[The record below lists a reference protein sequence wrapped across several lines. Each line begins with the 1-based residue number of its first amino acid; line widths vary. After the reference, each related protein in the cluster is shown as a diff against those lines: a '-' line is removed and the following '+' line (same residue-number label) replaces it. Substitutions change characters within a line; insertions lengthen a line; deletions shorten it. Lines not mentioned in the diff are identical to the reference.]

1 MMEQVKKKKK
11 LTLNTVGLLLLV
23 VMAVAYF
30 YLWQA
35 KTDALA
41 RVATLTDN
49 VTVTRLIES
58 NLAAPAVGLEAKL
71 EDVKAEFAAVGTGFP
86 TTVDRNEVIDYI
98 LNMADEYKIEILPL
112 VSDGWSKLN
121 SGMEYRVLSITATAQ
136 GSLKDVESFMT
147 ALQAGRYPTLVITG
161 FSVARINTAAPGF
174 PGDEMP
180 VTVNMNIGIYTVQL
194 KEAEGALK

>member
-11 LTLNTVGLLLLV
+11 PTLNTVGLLLLV
-23 VMAVAYF
+23 VMAVAFF

-35 KTDALA
+35 KTDAIA

-49 VTVTRLIES
+49 VTGTQLIES
-58 NLAAPAVGLEAKL
+58 NLAVPAVGLEAKL
-71 EDVKAEFAAVGTGFP
+71 EDVKAELAAAGTGFP
-86 TTVDRNEVIDYI
+86 LNVDRNEVIDYI
-98 LNMADEYKIEILPL
+98 LNMADDYNIQILPL
-112 VSDGWSKLN
+112 VSDGWSKLTA
-121 SGMEYRVLSITATAQ
+121 GTEYQVLSITATAQ

-147 ALQAGRYPTLVITG
+147 DLQAGRYPTLVITG
-161 FSVARINTAAPGF
+161 FSVARINTAAPAF

-180 VTVNMNIGIYTVQL
+180 VTVNMNIGIYTVPL

>member
-11 LTLNTVGLLLLV
+11 PTLNTVGLLLLV
-23 VMAVAYF
+23 VMAVAFF

-35 KTDALA
+35 KTDAIA

-49 VTVTRLIES
+49 VTGTQLIES
-58 NLAAPAVGLEAKL
+58 NLAVPAVGLEAKL
-71 EDVKAEFAAVGTGFP
+71 EDVKAELAAAGTGFP
-86 TTVDRNEVIDYI
+86 LNVDRNEVIDYI
-98 LNMADEYKIEILPL
+98 LNMADDYNIQILPL
-112 VSDGWSKLN
+112 VSDGWSKLTA
-121 SGMEYRVLSITATAQ
+121 GTEYRVLSITATAQ

-147 ALQAGRYPTLVITG
+147 DLQAGRYPTLVITG
-161 FSVARINTAAPGF
+161 FSVARINTAAPAF

-180 VTVNMNIGIYTVQL
+180 VTVNMNIGIYTVPL